1 MTRDIAQRLKYQKPC
16 CIHSKFFPGLHG
28 FGTKMSSSDP
38 NSCILLTDTK
48 NQIKNKINKYAF
60 SGGQATAEE
69 QREKGANLTVDIPY
83 NYLSFFLE
91 DDEKLKEIGEQYAAG
106 KLMTGDVKK
115 LLIEL
120 L

>member
-1 MTRDIAQRLKYQKPC
+1 VAFPAIQAVPAFSNTFPHIFGKNTKVLCLIPQGIDQDPYFRMTRDIAARLKYQKPC

-69 QREKGANLTVDIPY
+69 QREKGANL
-83 NYLSFFLE
+83 
-91 DDEKLKEIGEQYAAG
+91 
-106 KLMTGDVKK
+106 
-115 LLIEL
+115 
-120 L
+120 